1 MILLFILLLVDT
13 VDAAAPNCNVG
24 GTLTSG
30 QRDVLLNQHNTVRR
44 KTARGRADNYD
55 LTKLPGASNM
65 YELTYDCNL
74 EKVAVDRNALCT
86 EELMSPIKYGENVQ
100 TYVANGF
107 TALSLGDQLRDA
119 VPQWYYP
126 VMYWGQRD
134 AANNFADPRLQTFA
148 NLVNYRNSKVGCDV
162 KTCNGRSIVRCI
174 YDQYIVPGSLI
185 YPIGTACNADAD
197 CTTVAGSTCVNFL
210 CNLPANT
217 PSLGITQPTTQA
229 PVTPMCAN
237 TDMTDEMRTT
247 ILNAHNDYRS
257 ETAQGITQNGQSGE
271 WLPKAADMR
280 KLKYDCTL
288 ESAAITAA
296 KTCSLQ
302 RSANVPANQEENFY
316 VSAVDFHETVILE
329 IAAQDWYQ
337 TIVSHGINKVVHYR
351 DALDKKPTAPKPYIR
366 MVWSNTTSVGCAF
379 QYCSGNAKFV
389 VCRYS
394 PRSLIV
400 GDFIYEKGA
409 PCGKC
414 PNSCSQ
420 AEGLCL

>member
-1 MILLFILLLVDT
+1 
-13 VDAAAPNCNVG
+13 
-24 GTLTSG
+24 
-30 QRDVLLNQHNTVRR
+30 
-44 KTARGRADNYD
+44 
-55 LTKLPGASNM
+55 
-65 YELTYDCNL
+65 
-74 EKVAVDRNALCT
+74 
-86 EELMSPIKYGENVQ
+86 
-100 TYVANGF
+100 
-107 TALSLGDQLRDA
+107 
-119 VPQWYYP
+119 
-126 VMYWGQRD
+126 MYWGQRD

-148 NLVNYRNSKVGCDV
+148 N
-162 KTCNGRSIVRCI
+162 
-174 YDQYIVPGSLI
+174 
-185 YPIGTACNADAD
+185 
-197 CTTVAGSTCVNFL
+197 
-210 CNLPANT
+210 
-217 PSLGITQPTTQA
+217 
-229 PVTPMCAN
+229 
-237 TDMTDEMRTT
+237 
-247 ILNAHNDYRS
+247 
-257 ETAQGITQNGQSGE
+257 
-271 WLPKAADMR
+271 
-280 KLKYDCTL
+280 KYDCTL

-316 VSAVDFHETVILE
+316 VSAVDLHETVILE